1 MDVILTVTATIS
13 LEMVLLE
20 VLVVHQEVVVEEEE
34 EVVVVAQ
41 EIPHY
46 RFAQG
51 PGVVLQEYGHV
62 FQWVVV
68 AVEVQVGFLVQTILL
83 QCLVQHL
90 VI

>member
-1 MDVILTVTATIS
+1 MDVILAVTATIS
-13 LEMVLLE
+13 LEMVFLE
-20 VLVVHQEVVVEEEE
+20 VLVVHQEVVVEEE

-51 PGVVLQEYGHV
+51 PGVVLQEYGRV

-68 AVEVQVGFLVQTILL
+68 AVEVQVAFLVQTILL